1 MPALQD
7 DLSQQIAATVAPEL
21 DYSQL
26 PATRKSIPQN
36 LDAWELV
43 QRGFGHVFAFDLERI
58 KKGREYFEQAIE
70 VDSGY
75 ARAYTGL
82 AWSYSRELWLYPSKS
97 TAEFRERL
105 LDTAARAVSLDK
117 FDAEAHAILAMA
129 CNWNFEI
136 DRAVVEA
143 E

>member
-43 QRGFGHVFAFDLERI
+43 QRGFGHVFAFDLKRI

-82 AWSYSRELWLYPSKS
+82 CLVLFS
-97 TAEFRERL
+97 
-105 LDTAARAVSLDK
+105 
-117 FDAEAHAILAMA
+117 
-129 CNWNFEI
+129 
-136 DRAVVEA
+136 
-143 E
+143 